1 MTGAIG
7 IYDNWS
13 LWNRTMMV
21 PNTMISHM
29 TIVKE

>member
-7 IYDNWS
+7 IYDNWG